1 MKKLGI
7 VHHATP
13 SNFKKRGKKMKKID
27 YLLLLNDT
35 TEGVNKKSENL
46 LRKYLVCEKGK
57 KYLAGGDEAG

>member
-1 MKKLGI
+1 
-7 VHHATP
+7 
-13 SNFKKRGKKMKKID
+13 MKKID

-35 TEGVNKKSENL
+35 TESVNKKSENL